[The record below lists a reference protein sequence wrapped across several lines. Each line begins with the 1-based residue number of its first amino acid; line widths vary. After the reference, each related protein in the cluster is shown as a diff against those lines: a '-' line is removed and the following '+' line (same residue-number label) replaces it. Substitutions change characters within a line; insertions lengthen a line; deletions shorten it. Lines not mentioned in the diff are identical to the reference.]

1 MKPLYVACAAAIGLA
16 ACGDETAPTSIVEPG
31 DAAVKVGFLVS
42 GDRITYPNGARIAVD
57 EVNERGGLLGRS
69 VELVIQMDL
78 QEAAAAVQAAETMI
92 LTDEVVALI
101 GPNRSSHAIEVGA
114 VAQSHGVPMVTTA
127 ATNPAVTAAGN
138 LVFMAAFTDQ
148 FQGRV
153 MAQFAAET
161 LGVTAAAVLTQRGE
175 VYSEGIGEFFIDHF
189 GGLGGMI
196 VADESYEGGAT
207 VFAAQLTRIAA
218 ATPGAMFLPGLPTEV
233 ALLTTQARAL
243 PLQDAAG
250 EPTLFL
256 GADAW
261 DNPTLLDNE
270 EADIDGSF
278 FSSHFS
284 PDTSEPS
291 ASAFVDTYQGLY
303 GAVPTGGDAVS
314 YDAVRLLLEAAE
326 RAGSLDAD
334 AVRQELLATKGYAG
348 ATHIAH
354 YNEHRHPTK
363 SAVIMTIENGV
374 KKFLQHVDP

>member
-1 MKPLYVACAAAIGLA
+1 MKPLYVACVAAIVLA
-16 ACGDETAPTSIVEPG
+16 ACDDETAPTAVSEPG

-57 EVNERGGLLGRS
+57 EVNERGGVLGRS

-78 QEAAAAVQAAETMI
+78 QAAAAAVQAAETMI
-92 LTDEVVALI
+92 LTDEVVVALI

-127 ATNPAVTAAGN
+127 ATNPAVTAA
-138 LVFMAAFTDQ
+138 
-148 FQGRV
+148 
-153 MAQFAAET
+153 
-161 LGVTAAAVLTQRGE
+161 AVLTQREE

-189 GGLGGMI
+189 GGLGETI

-207 VFAAQLTRIAA
+207 DFDAQLTRIAA
-218 ATPGAMFLPGLPTEV
+218 ATPGAMFLPGLPPEV
-233 ALLTTQARAL
+233 TLLTTQARAL

-270 EADIDGSF
+270 EAAIDGSF

-284 PDTSEPS
+284 PDTNEPS
-291 ASAFVDTYQGLY
+291 ARAFVDMYQRLY
-303 GAVPTGGDAVS
+303 GTVPPAVMRSATMRSGCSWKPQSERAVS
-314 YDAVRLLLEAAE
+314 TQTSCARNYWLPKDTPGQPTSPTITNIAIRP
-326 RAGSLDAD
+326 RARSL
-334 AVRQELLATKGYAG
+334 
-348 ATHIAH
+348 
-354 YNEHRHPTK
+354 
-363 SAVIMTIENGV
+363 
-374 KKFLQHVDP
+374 